1 MRTPASRSAQRGAT
15 LIVGLI
21 MLLLFTMIVGSS
33 FMMSGTNLKAVG
45 NTQSRDDALA
55 AANSVLELVLSTP
68 FTDSPT
74 AQSID
79 VDLNN
84 DSTYDYRV
92 DIARPECIGATVAD
106 AMPASSATLPTMG
119 SDTWNTVWDIKAT
132 VNDNVS
138 GASMVVHS
146 GVRVLLTEVKKKAV
160 CADPVPPA

>member
-1 MRTPASRSAQRGAT
+1 MKSLNPKANQRGAT

-21 MLLLFTMIVGSS
+21 MLLLFTLMVGSS

-68 FTDSPT
+68 FTDSPM

-84 DSTYDYRV
+84 DSVYDYRV
-92 DIARPECIGATVAD
+92 DIAKPTCISATVAD
-106 AMPASSATLPTMG
+106 AMPASSVSLPTMG

-132 VNDNVS
+132 VQDAVS
-138 GASMVVHS
+138 GASVIVHS
-146 GVRVLLTEVKKKAV
+146 GVRVLLTEVKKNSV
-160 CADPVPPA
+160 CGFIAP